1 MWDVG
6 TGSGAICVALA
17 VECRRR
23 GYGKDVRFRG
33 TDSSADALALA
44 VENAVGHGVADQ
56 IDFALADLTALT
68 VDHKLGDELAA
79 ADLIVTNLP
88 YIPSGVVP
96 TLPVAASF
104 EPVAALDGGADGL
117 AIIERLLTEL
127 PDALA
132 ERGEALLEIGAEQ
145 EASVEAAATRA
156 LPGWQVQIRND
167 LAGSAARGN
176 RQPARMSRVIATA
189 DADAIELAAAA
200 LRSGAI
206 VAIPTETV
214 YGLAALPLAASVE
227 RLVAAK
233 QRSTEKGIQLLV
245 DSLEQVRAVALLTEA
260 AEQLAEAFWP
270 GGLTLVLDRR
280 PDVDLPELLGGG
292 RPTLGLRLPDHDV
305 PRRLARLLGPLAA
318 SSANIS
324 GEPDATTAAL
334 VSATLG
340 EEVALIVDDGPVRGG
355 VPSTVVDCSISADE
369 PRVLREGAIN
379 ARAIAAALGRG

>member
-1 MWDVG
+1 
-6 TGSGAICVALA
+6 
-17 VECRRR
+17 
-23 GYGKDVRFRG
+23 
-33 TDSSADALALA
+33 
-44 VENAVGHGVADQ
+44 
-56 IDFALADLTALT
+56 
-68 VDHKLGDELAA
+68 
-79 ADLIVTNLP
+79 
-88 YIPSGVVP
+88 
-96 TLPVAASF
+96 
-104 EPVAALDGGADGL
+104 
-117 AIIERLLTEL
+117 
-127 PDALA
+127 
-132 ERGEALLEIGAEQ
+132 
-145 EASVEAAATRA
+145 
-156 LPGWQVQIRND
+156 
-167 LAGSAARGN
+167 
-176 RQPARMSRVIATA
+176 MSRVISAA

-214 YGLAALPLAASVE
+214 YGLAALPLEASVE

-245 DSLEQVRAVALLTEA
+245 DSVEQVRAVALLTEV

-334 VSATLG
+334 VAASLG

-355 VPSTVVDCSISADE
+355 VPSTVVDCSSAADE
-369 PRVLREGAIN
+369 PRVLREGAIS
-379 ARAIAAALGRG
+379 AQAIAEALSRG